1 MISSAGNRTSVRAC
15 SIKTDCRIMAESLT
29 MTERLTVI
37 EVGTLKKRREE
48 STFSV
53 AKKLV
58 LELQQMSGKRKPVPM
73 AHRRLSLTST
83 GLILVQMGAFF
94 SRLSSVVSIDQNLCF
109 VEICFLRALNEN
121 IATFH
126 ASV

>member
-48 STFSV
+48 STFLCSEKTC
-53 AKKLV
+53 AGIAANEWEKKACPN
-58 LELQQMSGKRKPVPM
+58 G
-73 AHRRLSLTST
+73 TSEAIANVDRT
-83 GLILVQMGAFF
+83 N
-94 SRLSSVVSIDQNLCF
+94 LSSDGSF
-109 VEICFLRALNEN
+109 F
-121 IATFH
+121 
-126 ASV
+126 